1 MSLFEI
7 DKITM
12 KNKRKPDKPV
22 YKNIRPSVNKSVI
35 NAYIAITNIKL
46 QDRPNT

>member
-1 MSLFEI
+1 MSRFEI
-7 DKITM
+7 DKITR

-22 YKNIRPSVNKSVI
+22 YKNIRPSLNKSVTK
-35 NAYIAITNIKL
+35 AYIAIINIKL